1 MKRLVSNKMES
12 TSPICVCAMLMCA
25 AEDQGMQRN
34 YGLGNPGPTGEE
46 PCDPRDPGTLGTPD
60 STNSEEAPGIG
71 TLS

>member
-1 MKRLVSNKMES
+1 
-12 TSPICVCAMLMCA
+12 MLTCA

-34 YGLGNPGPTGEE
+34 YGLGDPGPTGEE